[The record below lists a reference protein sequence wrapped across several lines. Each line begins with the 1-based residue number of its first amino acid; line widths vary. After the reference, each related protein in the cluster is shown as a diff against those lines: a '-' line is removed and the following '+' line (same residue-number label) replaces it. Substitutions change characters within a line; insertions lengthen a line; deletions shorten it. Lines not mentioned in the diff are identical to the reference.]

1 MLQNVVIKKGHREN
15 MYNKYIFINNN
26 KRKKQKELEEK
37 IKQENPQITFVDDY
51 VLVDIETTGLSP
63 VNDEII
69 EIGAI
74 KVKDN
79 KIVKQYNE
87 LIKIDRKLSPFI
99 TKLTGITDSM
109 LKTGK
114 LPTIVFKEFV
124 DFVGEDVIIGHN
136 VNFDYGFLSNK
147 CKKYISYNLENER
160 IDTMYLAKKLVP
172 NSINYKL
179 GTLASYFNVSYEGAH
194 RGLKDVEI
202 TYEVYNCL
210 RKLVI

>member
-1 MLQNVVIKKGHREN
+1 MYNKYTFINNNIRKKVLEEKKKQEKSQTTFDMLQNVDN
-15 MYNKYIFINNN
+15 
-26 KRKKQKELEEK
+26 
-37 IKQENPQITFVDDY
+37 Y

-74 KVKDN
+74 KVKDC
-79 KIVKQYNE
+79 KIVDQYNE
-87 LIKIDRKLSPFI
+87 LIKINRKLSPFI
-99 TKLTGITDSM
+99 TNLTGITDEM
-109 LKTGK
+109 LNKGK
-114 LPTIVFKEFV
+114 LPTIALKEFI
-124 DFVGEDVIIGHN
+124 DFVDEDVIIGHN
-136 VNFDYGFLSNK
+136 LNFDLGFLKNK
-147 CKKYISYNLENER
+147 CKKYIDYSLNNRY

-179 GTLASYFNVSYEGAH
+179 ETLANYFNVSYEGAH

-210 RKLVI
+210 RKLM

>member
-1 MLQNVVIKKGHREN
+1 MYNKYTFINNNIRKKVLEEKKKQEKSQTTFDMLQNVDN
-15 MYNKYIFINNN
+15 
-26 KRKKQKELEEK
+26 
-37 IKQENPQITFVDDY
+37 Y

-74 KVKDN
+74 KVKDC
-79 KIVKQYNE
+79 KIVDQYNE
-87 LIKIDRKLSPFI
+87 LIKINRKLSPFI
-99 TKLTGITDSM
+99 TNLTGITDEM
-109 LKTGK
+109 LNKGK
-114 LPTIVFKEFV
+114 LPTIALKEFI
-124 DFVGEDVIIGHN
+124 DFVDEDVIIGHN
-136 VNFDYGFLSNK
+136 VNFDLGFLKNK
-147 CKKYISYNLENER
+147 CKKYIDYSLNNRY

-179 GTLASYFNVSYEGAH
+179 ETLANYFNVSYKGAH

-210 RKLVI
+210 RKLM